1 MTLELKT
8 LNVSYTDNLE
18 NVFAINLYNLLKD
31 YVSIKVIPEFLS
43 NVDYEI
49 TDKNN
54 KDNKMYLELKSRS
67 TKSYNTFFIGSTKIL
82 NINKHYNPTI
92 LIWNFKDG
100 LYFCKCIK
108 DFENYDKKTIQ
119 NKPVIEI
126 EKSICSNG
134 IENLKLDILK
144 TLQIN
149 L

>member
-18 NVFAINLYNLLKD
+18 NVFAVNLYNVLKD
-31 YVSIKVIPEFLS
+31 YVNIRVIIDYLS

-54 KDNKMYLELKSRS
+54 IDNKMYLELKSRS

-82 NINKHYNPTI
+82 KINKEYNPAI
-92 LIWNFKDG
+92 LVWNFKDG
-100 LYFCKCIK
+100 LFFCKCVK
-108 DFENYDKKTIQ
+108 EFNYYNKKIIQ

-126 EKSICSNG
+126 EKSICSNS
-134 IENLKLDILK
+134 IENLKKEILDIL
-144 TLQIN
+144 QIII
-149 L
+149 

>member
-8 LNVSYTDNLE
+8 INVSYTDNLE
-18 NVFAINLYNLLKD
+18 NVFALKLYSLLKE

-67 TKSYNTFFIGSTKIL
+67 SNSYNTFFIGSTKIKE
-82 NINKHYNPTI
+82 INKQYNPTI
-92 LIWNFKDG
+92 LIWNFKDN

-108 DFENYDKKTIQ
+108 DFDNYNTKTIQ
-119 NKPVIEI
+119 GKPVIEI
-126 EKSICSNG
+126 DKSICSNG
-134 IENLKLDILK
+134 IDNLKREILDIL
-144 TLQIN
+144 QIII
-149 L
+149 